1 MREICAAPC
10 RVLRIATALLLAVV
24 VCNVSFASAVSAQL
38 DISDLKQ
45 KVVLIER
52 ARGGSLPPE
61 IGAGFF
67 VTPSGHILTAAHV
80 LLNSDEPD
88 DQLRTRTVR
97 VRLRDGSRYTGRIL
111 LLNRIVDLALLKIR
125 ADKSTPYLSLG
136 TSESV
141 RNGNQLIM
149 VGHSSKDAEWDVS
162 SGDVER
168 ITVTEHIHVRATLAP
183 GNSGGPAINADG
195 LVVGVVSYRAEA
207 GEQSYLVP
215 VDDARMLLAGL
226 IMPGTQM
233 GSPVIAPSVS
243 LSQAGQARA
252 FQNSFLHAQLVSLKN
267 FPSQFG
273 DRVTVGINITNITRS
288 KIGLALTR
296 GSNRYYQDARVIDD
310 GGSTCV
316 SGEVSGMYVV
326 DRTKKIEVSNFSSLE
341 PGVRTTVLLV
351 LDNCRGKPEGENFMF
366 TSDWLAYVSGEITKF
381 PIGFTDVQPDSA
393 SNKLTK

>member
-1 MREICAAPC
+1 MTEICAAPF
-10 RVLRIATALLLAVV
+10 RVLRIATALLITVV

-88 DQLRTRTVR
+88 DELRTRTVR

-125 ADKSTPYLSLG
+125 ADKPTPYLSLG

-149 VGHSSKDAEWDVS
+149 VGHPSKDAEWDVS

-168 ITVTEHIHVRATLAP
+168 ITLMEHIHVRATLAP

-195 LVVGVVSYRAEA
+195 FVVGVVSYRAEA
-207 GEQSYLVP
+207 GEQSYLVT
-215 VDDARMLLAGL
+215 VDDARMLLAGVTIRDTGAGKL
-226 IMPGTQM
+226 PVEETASARKEDFQPTQLTET
-233 GSPVIAPSVS
+233 PS
-243 LSQAGQARA
+243 
-252 FQNSFLHAQLVSLKN
+252 FQNSFLHVTLRSFNRSSDKRKINLALVFENISKDDLLLSLTE
-267 FPSQFG
+267 G
-273 DRVTVGINITNITRS
+273 DENKYLIDDAGERWILYQKAVGITTRCAFGCQPQS
-288 KIGLALTR
+288 LFNPGQSSVVLFPFKPTGEIAGKQFDFGANLIASIKESGRWRNRFKFSIG
-296 GSNRYYQDARVIDD
+296 I
-310 GGSTCV
+310 
-316 SGEVSGMYVV
+316 
-326 DRTKKIEVSNFSSLE
+326 SSL
-341 PGVRTTVLLV
+341 VLP
-351 LDNCRGKPEGENFMF
+351 R
-366 TSDWLAYVSGEITKF
+366 
-381 PIGFTDVQPDSA
+381 
-393 SNKLTK
+393 